1 MIMKETDVM
10 PGKSAE
16 ESLDPE
22 DWESMRMLGHRI
34 LDDMMDYLETLRDRP
49 AWQHAPVDV
58 KAHFAG
64 SPPRYPPNTRR
75 DLSGVHPVHT
85 ALPDRQQPSAF
96 LGLGS
101 WNRNRDGDVCGADIG
116 CN

>member
-34 LDDMMDYLETLRDRP
+34 LDDMMDYLKSSLGTYYLTRSATTIR
-49 AWQHAPVDV
+49 V
-58 KAHFAG
+58 FGAG
-64 SPPRYPPNTRR
+64 
-75 DLSGVHPVHT
+75 
-85 ALPDRQQPSAF
+85 
-96 LGLGS
+96 
-101 WNRNRDGDVCGADIG
+101 
-116 CN
+116 

>member
-64 SPPRYPPNTRR
+64 SPPLSPKHQKRSIRSSPGTYCLTR
-75 DLSGVHPVHT
+75 
-85 ALPDRQQPSAF
+85 SATTIRVF
-96 LGLGS
+96 
-101 WNRNRDGDVCGADIG
+101 GAG
-116 CN
+116 